1 MCVALSHALE
11 QETLN
16 AVMGVGMQR
25 VLGSLQAVT
34 NLWVS
39 LKSTVT
45 AGSLTRSPVGDVW
58 CDRCPHV
65 DRLENAP
72 VSPKLC
78 PPVASLQG
86 SRLFPKGNSGMTR
99 TWPG

>member
-1 MCVALSHALE
+1 MCVTLSHALE

-16 AVMGVGMQR
+16 TVMGVMQR
-25 VLGSLQAVT
+25 VLGSLHTVT

-39 LKSTVT
+39 LKSTVA
-45 AGSLTRSPVGDVW
+45 AGSQTCSPVGDVW

-65 DRLENAP
+65 DRLENSP

-78 PPVASLQG
+78 LPVASLQG
-86 SRLFPKGNSGMTR
+86 SRLFPPKGTVE
-99 TWPG
+99 